1 VADNGVGS
9 INAGGLAA
17 MLDAYKVG
25 FYRPNEIPIE
35 LQRGGQ
41 HQRGGERWRRCWTR
55 TRLGFIDPMKS
66 LLNYNGVG
74 SINAGGLAAMLDAY
88 KVGFYRMKSLLN
100 CKGLIA
106 TY

>member
-1 VADNGVGS
+1 MSLTRTLTQGWRGAGAQAASVADNGVGS

-41 HQRGGERWRRCWTR
+41 HQRGR
-55 TRLGFIDPMKS
+55 
-66 LLNYNGVG
+66 
-74 SINAGGLAAMLDAY
+74 AGGDAGR
-88 KVGFYRMKSLLN
+88 VQGWVL
-100 CKGLIA
+100 
-106 TY
+106 